1 MSRRAALPKYW
12 MAASATIA
20 LIGLMAYVRLV
31 LYPRDF
37 VPLAYTLFM
46 LVALWHRDRRL
57 LWTMTGSF
65 LVLVIAKMT
74 MLVPQQIVP
83 VPTFVVYGT
92 MQVVNILVPAAIVHT
107 LLNLHDRLENTV
119 TTLERMNAELETTNE
134 ELAAREE
141 EINQQNEELQ
151 SQAVELEQQV
161 EEASAQAQ
169 ELHTLN
175 AQLAARE
182 RMLRD
187 LLQPSV
193 TEGTEPEVLERL
205 GEKIVRLLGDRA
217 AGAALSEPKD
227 GVMAVYPLFGLAD
240 GPHELPRPQSLSDL
254 VTVRDRAALLTDTTL
269 RSDLEFPT
277 LKIGAPTASVIAA
290 PLRTPDSGALE
301 IYAAHP
307 NAWSDE
313 DLRLVQWLAVQCGRL
328 WSNARLRDGLE
339 RQRMLLRTVTDHA
352 SAALFLSDEHGRCTY
367 MNPSAERLAG
377 MTAAEAR
384 GRPLHDL
391 LHAGATSEPHAAED
405 CPLHRCASQHEDVV
419 VRASGPEIPVL
430 CSVAPVTQDG
440 TVRSVVVEMQDMR
453 ELKRAEAER
462 ERLLELERAAR
473 EEAEHACRARD
484 DFVATLSHELRTPL
498 NAVLG
503 WATLLH
509 GCVND
514 PDEVRNGVEV
524 IERNARHQAQ
534 LISDLLDMSRIT
546 AGKVSLNLQPV
557 DPAHVIETALQSARP
572 QISAKNLTVH
582 RTLDAAGRMLSA
594 DPERIQQ
601 VVWNLLTNTI
611 KFTQPGGTV
620 RVSLSTEGQ
629 RVRIVVSDNGQGID
643 PAVLPHMF
651 DRYRQAD
658 GSSTRRQGGLG
669 IGLAIVKHL
678 VELHG
683 GSVRLESPGVGQG
696 TTCTVLLP
704 SHEARRA
711 GRSEALPAVA
721 PDTGTIVVG
730 AGLEGLTFLVV
741 DDEHDA
747 RTLVARLLSDRG
759 AIVRTASSA
768 DEAMTVLCAEAVDM
782 LISDIGMPGADGYSL
797 VRRVRMECPEHVRG
811 LPAIALTAF
820 ARSADRTQAMLAG
833 FHAHVS
839 KPVEPPELLATVATL
854 RNTML
859 GQRPQAA
866 GQESCSAKPEAGSCG
881 AKPAGSCGDG
891 GQATT

>member
-1 MSRRAALPKYW
+1 MKRSAPPNYW
-12 MAASATIA
+12 LAVSATVL
-20 LIGLMAYVRLV
+20 LISLMAYVRLV
-31 LYPRDF
+31 VFPHEF
-37 VPLAYTLFM
+37 VPLAYAVFM

-57 LWTMTGSF
+57 LWTMAGSF
-65 LVLVIAKMT
+65 LVVVLVKMT
-74 MLVPQQIVP
+74 MVMPESAVPL
-83 VPTFVVYGT
+83 PTRLLFSG
-92 MQVVNILVPAAIVHT
+92 MQMTNILVPAAIVHAV
-107 LLNLHDRLENTV
+107 LNLRERLESTIGV
-119 TTLERMNAELETTNE
+119 MERTNSELETTNE

-161 EEASAQAQ
+161 EEASAQAE
-169 ELHTLN
+169 ELHALN
-175 AQLAARE
+175 SQLAARE
-182 RMLRD
+182 RMLSD

-193 TEGTEPEVLERL
+193 TEGTEAEVLERL
-205 GEKIVRLLGDRA
+205 GQKIVRLLGDRA
-217 AGAALSEPKD
+217 AGALLSEPRD
-227 GVMAVYPLFGLAD
+227 GVMAVYPLFGVAD
-240 GPHELPRPQSLSDL
+240 GPHEMPRRQSLSDL
-254 VTVRDRAALLTDTTL
+254 VASRDRAALLADTAL

-277 LKIGAPTASVIAA
+277 LASGTPAASVISA
-290 PLRTPDSGALE
+290 PLRTPDGGALE
-301 IYAAHP
+301 VYAAEP
-307 NAWSDE
+307 EAWSDE

-328 WSNARLRDGLE
+328 WGNARLRDGLE

-377 MTAAEAR
+377 ITASEAR

-391 LHAGATSEPHAAED
+391 LHGGGSGEPHTASD
-405 CPLHRCASQHEDVV
+405 CPLHRCAGQHEDVV
-419 VRASGPEIPVL
+419 VRADGSDIPVM

-440 TVRSVVVEMQDMR
+440 AVRSVVVEIRDMR
-453 ELKRAEAER
+453 ELKRAQAER
-462 ERLLELERAAR
+462 ERLLQLERAAR

-509 GCVND
+509 GAVND
-514 PDEVRNGVEV
+514 PEEVRNGVEV

-534 LISDLLDMSRIT
+534 LISDLLDMTRIT

-582 RTLDAAGRMLSA
+582 RSLDAAGRMLSA
-594 DPERIQQ
+594 DPERVQQ
-601 VVWNLLTNTI
+601 IVWNLLTNAI
-611 KFTQPGGTV
+611 KFTQPGGAV
-620 RVSLSTEGQ
+620 RVELSTEGPMVQ
-629 RVRIVVSDNGQGID
+629 IVVADDGQGID
-643 PAVLPHMF
+643 ASVLPYMF

-683 GSVRLESPGVGQG
+683 GTVRLESPGVGKG

-704 SHEARRA
+704 SHEARRG
-711 GRSEALPAVA
+711 GRLEGVPAVA
-721 PDTGTIVVG
+721 TDSDAMFVG
-730 AGLEGLTFLVV
+730 AGLDGLTFLVV

-747 RTLVARLLSDRG
+747 RTLVARLLTDRG

-820 ARSADRTQAMLAG
+820 ARSSDRTQAMLAG

-854 RNTML
+854 RNAML
-859 GQRPQAA
+859 GHRPRAAEQGSCQANT
-866 GQESCSAKPEAGSCG
+866 ECGSCG
-881 AKPAGSCGDG
+881 SDKPEPGDG
-891 GQATT
+891 GPPTT

>member
-1 MSRRAALPKYW
+1 MSRRAAPPKYW
-12 MAASATIA
+12 MAAGATIA

-31 LYPRDF
+31 MYPRDF
-37 VPLAYTLFM
+37 VPLAYALFM

-57 LWTMTGSF
+57 LWTMAGSF
-65 LVLVIAKMT
+65 LVLVVAKMT

-83 VPTFVVYGT
+83 NHTFVVFGT
-92 MQVVNILVPAAIVHT
+92 MQVANILVPAAIVHA

-119 TTLERMNAELETTNE
+119 TALERTNAELETTNE

-161 EEASAQAQ
+161 EEASAQAE
-169 ELHTLN
+169 ELHALN

-182 RMLRD
+182 RMLSD

-193 TEGTEPEVLERL
+193 TEGAESEVLERL
-205 GEKIVRLLGDRA
+205 GQKIVRLMGERA
-217 AGAALSEPKD
+217 AGAALSEPRE
-227 GVMAVYPLFGLAD
+227 GVMAVYPLFGLPE
-240 GPHELPRPQSLSDL
+240 GPHELPRRHSLSDL
-254 VTVRDRAALLTDTTL
+254 VAARDRAALLTDTAL

-277 LKIGAPTASVIAA
+277 LKNGGPAASVVAA
-290 PLRTPDSGALE
+290 PLRTPDGGALE

-313 DLRLVQWLAVQCGRL
+313 DLRLVQWLAVQCGRM

-339 RQRMLLRTVTDHA
+339 RQRVLLRTVTDHA
-352 SAALFLSDEHGRCTY
+352 SAALFLSDELGRCTY

-377 MTAAEAR
+377 ITASEAR
-384 GRPLHDL
+384 GRPLHEL
-391 LHAGATSEPHAAED
+391 LHGDGSAEPHTASD
-405 CPLHRCASQHEDVV
+405 CPLHRCASQHEDLV
-419 VRASGPEIPVL
+419 VRADGPDIPVM

-440 TVRSVVVEMQDMR
+440 AVRSVVVEVRDMR
-453 ELKRAEAER
+453 ELKRAQAER
-462 ERLLELERAAR
+462 ERLLQLERAAR

-514 PDEVRNGVEV
+514 PEEVRNGVEV

-572 QISAKNLTVH
+572 QTIAKNLTVH
-582 RTLDAAGRMLSA
+582 RKLDAADRMLSA
-594 DPERIQQ
+594 DPERVQQ
-601 VVWNLLTNTI
+601 IVWNLLTNAI
-611 KFTQPGGTV
+611 KFTPPGGTV
-620 RVSLSTEGQ
+620 RVALTTQGPMVQ
-629 RVRIVVSDNGQGID
+629 IVVADDGQGID

-683 GSVRLESPGVGQG
+683 GTVRLESPGVGKG
-696 TTCTVLLP
+696 TTCTVVLP
-704 SHEARRA
+704 SHEAQRA
-711 GRSEALPAVA
+711 GRSDAWMPVTADSDAVMLG
-721 PDTGTIVVG
+721 P
-730 AGLEGLTFLVV
+730 GLEGLTFLVV

-768 DEAMTVLCAEAVDM
+768 DEAMAVLCGESVDM

-820 ARSADRTQAMLAG
+820 ARSSDRTQAMLAG

-859 GQRPQAA
+859 GHRPRAA
-866 GQESCSAKPEAGSCG
+866 EQGSCEAKTECGSCG
-881 AKPAGSCGDG
+881 SDKPGTGDHGSA
-891 GQATT
+891 AT